1 MNHIEQL
8 TETLVELADLVDSG
22 ITFLTDAQLA
32 RLDDL
37 ADKVAAAIR
46 TETMKSKSQDNG
58 GP

>member
-8 TETLVELADLVDSG
+8 AGKLVELADLVDSG

-32 RLDDL
+32 HLDDL

-58 GP
+58 GS